1 MMNYEVTGTPS
12 QVVENVQ
19 SIFSVTKAEAELIV
33 MSLLY
38 NQDEEVVDEVAVRN
52 FIGSLD
58 QEKASAVIRGVPL
71 TIQITGILPDIVKK
85 CVQKLIKYSA
95 IQIVTGSLSLE
106 NVKKATVIAEV
117 LGAVFDVMQQH
128 TTWLGKEL
136 IQRDSFVALM
146 DYTGCQVAK
155 GIQSSI
161 YDIQF
166 TLEDIQKWMQDEIPE
181 NPDAGKGLE
190 KDFKLFE
197 EKKLIKKRAETI
209 GNDGVKQV
217 IYQIVF

>member
-58 QEKASAVIRGVPL
+58 QEKAYAVIRVVPL

-106 NVKKATVIAEV
+106 NVK
-117 LGAVFDVMQQH
+117 
-128 TTWLGKEL
+128 
-136 IQRDSFVALM
+136 
-146 DYTGCQVAK
+146 
-155 GIQSSI
+155 
-161 YDIQF
+161 
-166 TLEDIQKWMQDEIPE
+166 
-181 NPDAGKGLE
+181 
-190 KDFKLFE
+190 
-197 EKKLIKKRAETI
+197 
-209 GNDGVKQV
+209 
-217 IYQIVF
+217 

>member
-128 TTWLGKEL
+128 TTWLG
-136 IQRDSFVALM
+136 
-146 DYTGCQVAK
+146 
-155 GIQSSI
+155 
-161 YDIQF
+161 
-166 TLEDIQKWMQDEIPE
+166 
-181 NPDAGKGLE
+181 N
-190 KDFKLFE
+190 
-197 EKKLIKKRAETI
+197 
-209 GNDGVKQV
+209 
-217 IYQIVF
+217 